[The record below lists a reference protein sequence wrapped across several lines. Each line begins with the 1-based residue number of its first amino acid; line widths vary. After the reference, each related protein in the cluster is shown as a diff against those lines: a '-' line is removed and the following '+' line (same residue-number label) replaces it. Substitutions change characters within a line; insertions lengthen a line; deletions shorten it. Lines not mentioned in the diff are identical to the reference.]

1 MKNKIIQLIKGVGIA
16 FVLILAMEYILKF
29 GISDL
34 SFKNFTTIVPPVFR
48 TILMVFGI
56 FLIFILLFSGKQKK

>member
-1 MKNKIIQLIKGVGIA
+1 MKNKIIQLIKGIGIA